1 MGEYDD
7 ILVRKPI
14 RTKGAVEK
22 GSHYNDRGLKYGRS
36 RDAGDVS
43 PEVQRQV
50 IDALKAA
57 GKEAGLTSHDI
68 DVVVSIVRY
77 ESGFNPDA
85 ANKSG
90 SAAGL
95 GSLKNVTRTQ
105 YNVEE
110 VFDIETNAKAIIE
123 CYRDSKAL
131 ARKHRPK
138 GSQEELDRWTYGFY
152 HDGPKGKDYGGKE
165 IFSRPN
171 GVKGW
176 IGPIERSLEHPKGS
190 PINRPSGFLE
200 APGPHYA
207 PPTSGPSRPSSYR
220 YPTGRPNPLGPM
232 PPTWD
237 HGALPSGPNRL
248 AGDSPLN
255 LPSASA
261 NLPFRYSQGGARVPV
276 PPEQP
281 APAPVGYPT
290 GPLPSDS
297 PLFPRRNRLSEPVRS
312 MTPSGL
318 PQSGSPGSQ
327 VQPPINRLG
336 PWPGTYPEGS
346 PYPLQN
352 GSRNVFGPWPGSYP
366 PDWKNLSYPDIERLL
381 GLYPSG

>member
-7 ILVRKPI
+7 ILVKKPI
-14 RTKGAVEK
+14 RTKGEVK
-22 GSHYNDRGLKYGRS
+22 PKSHYNDRDNDRGLRYGRS

-95 GSLKNVTRTQ
+95 GSLKDDTRKQ
-105 YNVEE
+105 YKVKEI
-110 VFDIETNAKAIIE
+110 FDIETNAKAIVE
-123 CYRDSKAL
+123 CYKDRKAL
-131 ARKHRPK
+131 ARKHRPT
-138 GSQEELDRWTYGFY
+138 GSHEELDRWTYGFY

-190 PINRPSGFLE
+190 PNPRPSGFLE
-200 APGPHYA
+200 DPGSSFAATRPAAAPLVRDGL
-207 PPTSGPSRPSSYR
+207 
-220 YPTGRPNPLGPM
+220 TGRPNALGPIPLM
-232 PPTWD
+232 WDASPPPT
-237 HGALPSGPNRL
+237 GQNRL

-255 LPSASA
+255 LPPAAYPPFQYSHSDVRGPSSPAQAASA
-261 NLPFRYSQGGARVPV
+261 PYGLSYW
-276 PPEQP
+276 
-281 APAPVGYPT
+281 APAVRLT
-290 GPLPSDS
+290 SLPSQEPPRTCRVGE
-297 PLFPRRNRLSEPVRS
+297 PL
-312 MTPSGL
+312 
-318 PQSGSPGSQ
+318 
-327 VQPPINRLG
+327 
-336 PWPGTYPEGS
+336 GTTSIGR
-346 PYPLQN
+346 Q
-352 GSRNVFGPWPGSYP
+352 
-366 PDWKNLSYPDIERLL
+366 K
-381 GLYPSG
+381 